1 MPSNSGTGNKV
12 TVDKFSQLFDNGW
25 REKTSAIRTKGRD
38 TQKYEFTS
46 SWDGKMADPK
56 RFSRLQNTTIVSQK
70 SNPVAL
76 LAGGAVHSLDDSIS
90 FQPLN
95 VKHKPNRPMTIPLT
109 LEQADLGMED
119 SLAGFIPLNDTD
131 TRDKS
136 KIVVAKIG
144 TFRNLDLTKPTYAVV
159 DVPSFI
165 LEAGPECDRKLLNP
179 SQRRECMN
187 FEKQRLEANHAIK
200 SSKAFREKSRKQ
212 ILGAKFQ
219 RGILM
224 VDSADNEFSGIYG
237 DTATE
242 RRSENAQREIVTAER
257 RNNLA
262 SRSSSVLT
270 NGDFILPNTI
280 TNNVSMVSDYQGKGG
295 VKNPLSFEDT
305 YSRLFVRP
313 ADKPTKPERTQT
325 LRDHDLNGK
334 EYNHI
339 HHTIVE
345 HWPSGQIKHVPD
357 KVLQHPS
364 QNSLESHRNTQGST
378 FSRKNYY

>member
-1 MPSNSGTGNKV
+1 MPSNSSTGNKV

-38 TQKYEFTS
+38 TQKYEFSS

-76 LAGGAVHSLDDSIS
+76 FAGGAVHSLDDSIS

-95 VKHKPNRPMTIPLT
+95 VQHKPNRPMTIPLT

-119 SLAGFIPLNDTD
+119 SLTGFVPLSDTD
-131 TRDKS
+131 MRDNN
-136 KIVVAKIG
+136 KIVLAQIG
-144 TFRNLDLTKPTYAVV
+144 TFRNLDLTKPTYAIV

-165 LEAGPECDRKLLNP
+165 SEAGPECDQKLLNP
-179 SQRRECMN
+179 SQRRECMI
-187 FEKQRLEANHAIK
+187 FEKQRLEANQAIK

-224 VDSADNEFSGIYG
+224 VDSADNEFSEIYG

-242 RRSENAQREIVTAER
+242 RRSENVQKEFMSAER

-262 SRSSSVLT
+262 SRSSSVMT
-270 NGDFILPNTI
+270 NGDFILPSTI
-280 TNNVSMVSDYQGKGG
+280 SNNVSMTSDYQGKGG
-295 VKNPLSFEDT
+295 LKNPHTFEDT
-305 YSRLFVRP
+305 YGRLFIRP
-313 ADKPTKPERTQT
+313 ADKPPKPERTQT

-339 HHTIVE
+339 HHTIVQ
-345 HWPSGQIKHVPD
+345 HWPSGHVKHVHD
-357 KVLQHPS
+357 KALQHPS
-364 QNSLESHRNTQGST
+364 QNSLESLRNTQGT
-378 FSRKNYY
+378 TLSRKNYY